1 MENKKKKLKG
11 MSLVEI
17 IISLAVMAIMGILLI
32 TLGTTIDST
41 TRATNKLKSKIVQQS
56 PYAAA
61 RATSAYVYDDDGKVI
76 LDSDGK
82 AVMTNLAPED
92 LTISVSINKSGQY
105 LDESDNIVSYS
116 HPSAVMNVRSYNTRS
131 IVSIGKNP
139 SKAVENLDLKFI
151 DPTVEEPTT
160 TAPTP

>member
-61 RATSAYVYDDDGKVI
+61 RATSAYVYDDDGKVM

-105 LDESDNIVSYS
+105 LDESDNIDRAYHSNGDFQHTADGCYFNS
-116 HPSAVMNVRSYNTRS
+116 SACFKDLQTR
-131 IVSIGKNP
+131 
-139 SKAVENLDLKFI
+139 
-151 DPTVEEPTT
+151 
-160 TAPTP
+160 

>member
-82 AVMTNLAPED
+82 AVIPDTYLIYSHFSYISII
-92 LTISVSINKSGQY
+92 LVIFCLISVHY
-105 LDESDNIVSYS
+105 CLYV
-116 HPSAVMNVRSYNTRS
+116 
-131 IVSIGKNP
+131 
-139 SKAVENLDLKFI
+139 
-151 DPTVEEPTT
+151 
-160 TAPTP
+160 

>member
-1 MENKKKKLKG
+1 MEKKKKKLKG

-41 TRATNKLKSKIVQQS
+41 MRATNKLKSKIVQQS

-61 RATSAYVYDDDGKVI
+61 RATTAYVYDNNGKVM
-76 LDSDGK
+76 LDGEGK
-82 AVMTNLAPED
+82 AVMTKLDSED

-105 LDESDNIVSYS
+105 LEKNGEVKSYTN
-116 HPSAVMNVRSYNTRS
+116 PNAVMEVHSYNTKS
-131 IVSIGKNP
+131 IVPTESGAI
-139 SKAVENLDLKFI
+139 ENLNLRFI

>member
-105 LDESDNIVSYS
+105 LDESVSYS
-116 HPSAVMNVRSYNTRS
+116 HPSAVMNVHSYNTRS

-160 TAPTP
+160 TAPTT

>member
-61 RATSAYVYDDDGKVI
+61 RATTAYVYDNNGKVV
-76 LDSDGK
+76 LDGEGK
-82 AVMTNLAPED
+82 AVMTKLDSED

-105 LDESDNIVSYS
+105 LDENGEVKSYTN
-116 HPSAVMNVRSYNTRS
+116 PNAVMKVHSYNTRS
-131 IVSIGKNP
+131 IVPTESGAI
-139 SKAVENLDLKFI
+139 ENLNLRFI
-151 DPTVEEPTT
+151 DPTDEEPTT